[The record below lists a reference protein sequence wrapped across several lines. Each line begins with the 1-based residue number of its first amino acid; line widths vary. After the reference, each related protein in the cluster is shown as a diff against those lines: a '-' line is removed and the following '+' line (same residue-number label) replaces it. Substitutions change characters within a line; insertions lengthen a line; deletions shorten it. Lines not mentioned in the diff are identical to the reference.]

1 MEELST
7 WARSKPEANGGN
19 PRVCWLRGSPR
30 VSTSATAALMA
41 AKSKSEGTL
50 ACSFFFSR
58 EDPGLNHPRHL
69 ALAIAHGL
77 ASYSEDFQK
86 LIDCIILSRPQ
97 LLSAPMKE
105 QFFHLVTQPLLQ
117 QNRRGDSVAP
127 LVVINGL
134 DECTEAK
141 DQRHVLSV
149 VASAAETGIPLRFLI
164 CSQPN
169 DHLWDHFDNLPYAK
183 FLRVDGDAAADR
195 VRDIFT
201 TRLRRLQ
208 STNRS
213 QQTPLPRP
221 WPSNREVEAL
231 VERAMG
237 ETELAYT
244 LVRFLEYHP
253 SPQKQLEE
261 FLKRPRS
268 ALRNVPRTSLS
279 TPLNLLYAH
288 IVGSTIGQYGPGER
302 SLDILISIA
311 TLRAAGST
319 KTTLLPRHLITRD
332 FLELLWDDV
341 TIADKLHRLR
351 SCLFEMPG
359 GEIKA
364 YHSSFFQY
372 LVLMPGESLGEH
384 YVSLFGRWL
393 KCLSKMDM
401 RLKVEPLRYRNDTL
415 DALLLGWPAFCFHLN
430 EGSSFMCAMTTGFPM
445 LLNISIR
452 MSWTAPSSVG
462 WISGKPERTGIFVL
476 FKQIESIT
484 PWMKQIS
491 SPRGKQYVAHL
502 LSTLMGLKTG
512 FCIIPPPDFE
522 GSRDRRLRWI
532 IMQIAGCRWRCAVT
546 EEAWSSLKSKP
557 AIGRLSI
564 IDSSNHCKTCREGK
578 VPSAH
583 NIANHYR
590 VDIREWCAS
599 IAKDLRQEY
608 RRTQSTGAANNLTHS
623 SLLSMCLQGIWKPD
637 SYDRRQYP

>member
-1 MEELST
+1 
-7 WARSKPEANGGN
+7 
-19 PRVCWLRGSPR
+19 
-30 VSTSATAALMA
+30 
-41 AKSKSEGTL
+41 
-50 ACSFFFSR
+50 
-58 EDPGLNHPRHL
+58 
-69 ALAIAHGL
+69 
-77 ASYSEDFQK
+77 
-86 LIDCIILSRPQ
+86 
-97 LLSAPMKE
+97 MKE

-117 QNRRGDSVAP
+117 QNRRGDSVTP
-127 LVVINGL
+127 LVVTNGL
-134 DECTEAK
+134 DECTDAK

-169 DHLWDHFDNLPYAK
+169 DHLWDHFDNLPYTK
-183 FLRVDGDAAADR
+183 FLRVEGDAAADR

-213 QQTPLPRP
+213 QQNLPRP

-288 IVGSTIGQYGPGER
+288 IVGSTIGQYIPGER

-384 YVSLFGRWL
+384 YVRLFSRWL

-401 RLKVEPLRYRNDTL
+401 RLKVEPLRYRVKFYVRD
-415 DALLLGWPAFCFHLN
+415 DDRVSHALQHFHSN
-430 EGSSFMCAMTTGFPM
+430 VVDGTFKRRMD
-445 LLNISIR
+445 IR
-452 MSWTAPSSVG
+452 KTRKNGV
-462 WISGKPERTGIFVL
+462 FVL

-522 GSRDRRLRWI
+522 GSRDRRLRWM